1 MIFPNYGTLGR
12 LAICIA
18 PIVFGVL
25 LYRLVRSN
33 RPSVKV
39 PARALGILL
48 CLCGGLLSLLY
59 GCMSAFSATE
69 YSSALYSPNH
79 RYAIRVEN
87 WDAGAL
93 GGITSVI
100 LYSRFGLITKTI
112 FSGEYAQTDKATIR
126 WLNNSEVSIDYYI
139 DPYESSRPPFCEG
152 TGTITVS
159 CRPIE
164 YKDPRTIQN

>member
-18 PIVFGVL
+18 PIVLGVL

-33 RPSVKV
+33 RPSVKLS
-39 PARALGILL
+39 ARVLGVLL
-48 CLCGGLLSLLY
+48 CLCGGFLSLLY
-59 GCMSAFSATE
+59 GCVSAFSATE

-93 GGITSVI
+93 GGSTSVT
-100 LYSRFGLITKTI
+100 LYSHFGLITKTI
-112 FSGEYAQTDKATIR
+112 FAGEYAQTDRDAIR
-126 WLNNSEVSIDYYI
+126 WLSNSEISIDY
-139 DPYESSRPPFCEG
+139 DKNPYESSRPPFCEG
-152 TGTITVS
+152 TGRITVS
-159 CRPIE
+159 CRPVE
-164 YKDPRTIQN
+164 YKYPRTVQN